1 MMKKLLAFLMFML
14 VFPVSC
20 FAAYP
25 DLCQSFGCYDE
36 SSITKDVAG
45 RYGNWKSREAI
56 FMSACQ
62 DKPSLLEI
70 IRISHPNNG
79 VVTKKVEIGM
89 VYERNPKNPYWMDL
103 NIVYTKLYHL
113 DTNGNVIDAK
123 LVEAKTT
130 YDMRVENV
138 NEFRLELWRGP
149 VGNASPRVI
158 DEINFVK
165 RNSAP
170 PEEMDADLQKFW
182 NVYRS

>member
-1 MMKKLLAFLMFML
+1 
-14 VFPVSC
+14 
-20 FAAYP
+20 
-25 DLCQSFGCYDE
+25 
-36 SSITKDVAG
+36 
-45 RYGNWKSREAI
+45 
-56 FMSACQ
+56 
-62 DKPSLLEI
+62 
-70 IRISHPNNG
+70 
-79 VVTKKVEIGM
+79 M

-149 VGNASPRVI
+149 AGNASPRVI